1 MCKLRLQV
9 QEYALTTLVTTIT
22 ETMRYRGAIG
32 QWSWVLHRITG
43 LGVVLFLTLHIVDTS
58 WAFFYPELYVKAIAT
73 YQTPIFTIG
82 EFFLVACVVY
92 HAYNGVRIAVMDFRP
107 KLWRSQKKAAYW
119 VLGLAAITLIPVFI
133 LMFGHVLNFYAES
146 GPLLGLG
153 EVIEAQLP
161 FVAGIAVAIIAAL
174 LFSAVAGLF
183 IRAPKTARRHRSNIE
198 RFWWSFM
205 RVSGLI
211 IIPLVFGHLAMMH
224 VIQGVFD
231 LTAQGAPIVGVSG
244 AINETGTAVEFV
256 ASRWN
261 YFVAGVAIW
270 RVYDFLLLG
279 LVVIHG
285 FNGLRYVLTDYT
297 MKSPLMRRASTYLTV
312 IAAVVLLVLGGAA
325 LMGTITDSA
334 IEAANEATQ
343 NLIADAGLAP
353 EAGEAPAADA
363 TAAP

>member
-1 MCKLRLQV
+1 M
-9 QEYALTTLVTTIT
+9 TTLVTTIT
-22 ETMRYRGAIG
+22 ETMRYRGSIG

-58 WAFFYPELYVKAIAT
+58 WALFYPELYVKAIAT

-92 HAYNGVRIAVMDFRP
+92 HAYNGVRIGVMDFRP

-119 VLGLAAITLIPVFI
+119 VLGLTAITLIPVFF
-133 LMFGHVLNFYAES
+133 LMFGHVLKFYETS

-153 EVIEAQLP
+153 DVIEAQLP

-174 LFSAVAGLF
+174 LFSAIAGLF
-183 IRAPKTARRHRSNIE
+183 IRAPKTARRHRSNVE

-205 RVSGLI
+205 RISGLL

-231 LTAQGAPIVGVSG
+231 LTTPGAAIVGVSG
-244 AINETGTAVEFV
+244 AVNASGTAVEFV

-261 YFVAGVAIW
+261 YFVAGIAIW

-279 LVVIHG
+279 LVVLHG

-297 MKSPLMRRASTYLTV
+297 MNHPLLRRASVYLTV
-312 IAAVVLLVLGGAA
+312 IAAVVLLVLGGGA
-325 LMGTITDSA
+325 LVGTINKSA
-334 IEAANEATQ
+334 IDAANDATQ
-343 NLIADAGLAP
+343 RLIAEAGLTP
-353 EAGEAPAADA
+353 VELIAPAAEA
-363 TAAP
+363 TTAP